1 MAELDKQLNKCMKEE
16 AFVLQSLKV
25 KSYWSLR
32 ADNLPFSCVIFY
44 LYYNG
49 IKTFH
54 ILQTARRIKVVK

>member
-1 MAELDKQLNKCMKEE
+1 MYEGRSVCATKFKGQVLLEL
-16 AFVLQSLKV
+16 FFKV
-25 KSYWSLR
+25 HLLG
-32 ADNLPFSCVIFY
+32 ADNLSFSCVIFY